1 MPEEWFVRVQDKDYG
16 PVDLDTLQEWKA
28 EGRLIPANEVRQ
40 SGTDAWLPAAQY
52 PELFGVEPPPL
63 PRQQQGLF
71 RRRSF
76 SEIISDSV
84 RIWARGFLQFFLLAL
99 FVAIPSLAMQISFG
113 FTNFQGGQPFSTTT
127 IIAGAIGVS
136 SLAMLLVCWPIF
148 VGALQFTTVEIAA
161 GRKPSLREA
170 LRQTTSIWP
179 RIARLCLVVYG
190 SFIFWTLL
198 PLMLILSVVANPS
211 ILSFLIALLAL
222 TFQVYMAGRLFVNF
236 MFWQQSCTIAG
247 LDAAE
252 SLRESK
258 DLARGRNNEPWHQ
271 RPLWRGAIIASI
283 WLVVLVAVSVAVET
297 PFTLVRLHGIKT
309 LEEGIALLQQLL
321 NAPTP
326 DRLTTATNVVSSLVH
341 AALRPLLGIAFVVL
355 YFDAKSDSV

>member
-1 MPEEWFVRVQDKDYG
+1 RDEALCKPRHAGSSWQMPEEWFVRVQDKDYG

-99 FVAIPSLAMQISFG
+99 FVAIH
-113 FTNFQGGQPFSTTT
+113 
-127 IIAGAIGVS
+127 
-136 SLAMLLVCWPIF
+136 
-148 VGALQFTTVEIAA
+148 
-161 GRKPSLREA
+161 
-170 LRQTTSIWP
+170 
-179 RIARLCLVVYG
+179 
-190 SFIFWTLL
+190 
-198 PLMLILSVVANPS
+198 S
-211 ILSFLIALLAL
+211 ILSFLIAVLAL

-309 LEEGIALLQQLL
+309 
-321 NAPTP
+321 
-326 DRLTTATNVVSSLVH
+326 
-341 AALRPLLGIAFVVL
+341 
-355 YFDAKSDSV
+355 